1 MHATQAM
8 FHTSTSSRPAARGPL
23 AAYVRTGLE
32 SRVAEADPHTLVAML
47 FDGLFESIAQARGA
61 MRSGDRI
68 AKGRA
73 IGRAVG
79 IVDEGLRA
87 ALDLQAGGA
96 LARDLHDLYAYVTM
110 RLTRANLGDDDA
122 ALDECAALMQPLRDA
137 WNAIGPAVKSG
148 Y

>member
-1 MHATQAM
+1 M
-8 FHTSTSSRPAARGPL
+8 FHTAPSSRPAARSPL
-23 AAYVRTGLE
+23 AAYVSTGLE
-32 SRVAEADPHTLVAML
+32 SRVAESDAHALVAML

-61 MRSGDRI
+61 IRSGDPA

-87 ALDLQAGGA
+87 ALDLKAGGS

-110 RLTRANLGDDDA
+110 RLTRANLDDDEA
-122 ALDECAALMQPLRDA
+122 SLDECAVLMQPLREA
-137 WNAIGPAVKSG
+137 WNAIGPLVKASS
-148 Y
+148 